1 MVFCPGIN
9 QVTLL
14 GRAGQDPQLRGT
26 AEHSVTVFPMATSFT
41 LKSADGL
48 NLFFSL
54 SYEDIP
60 GLS

>member
-1 MVFCPGIN
+1 MVRECLTLKCLCGCLDVGIN

-26 AEHSVTVFPMATSFT
+26 PEHAVTVFPLATSFT

-48 NLFFSL
+48 
-54 SYEDIP
+54 
-60 GLS
+60 